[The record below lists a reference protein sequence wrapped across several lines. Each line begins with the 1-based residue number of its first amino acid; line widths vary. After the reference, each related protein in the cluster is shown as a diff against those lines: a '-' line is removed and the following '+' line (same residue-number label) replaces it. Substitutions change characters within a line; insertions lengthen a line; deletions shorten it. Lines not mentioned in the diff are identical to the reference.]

1 MSHLHNPFRY
11 DYVGSFLRPENL
23 KKARREFDEG
33 KIDYAKLK
41 EVEDQAIT
49 DLIIKV
55 KSLGY
60 HVITDGEFRRATW
73 HLDFMW
79 GLDGVGHVKTK
90 TGLPFY
96 GEAAMIDDTY
106 LVGKIGLSK
115 EHPFVEH
122 FRFVKQFEDENTV
135 AKQTIPAPAQV
146 LAQFTMPFNRE
157 ATEKYYGNDAELI
170 DDLVAAYKKV
180 IDDLYAAGCRNVQ
193 LDDCTWGMLAD
204 KTAPLAYGTT
214 VEGLQK
220 IQQTYKDI
228 NNRVIANAPE
238 GVVVTTHVCRGNFH
252 STYAS
257 SGAYDAVADALFAEE
272 NADGY
277 YLEFDDKRSGGFAP
291 LAKVTSDKKVVLGL
305 VTTKSSVLESKKA
318 IIERIHEA
326 AKYVPLDRLY
336 LSPQCGFAS
345 CEIGNKLTE
354 EQQWAK
360 LRLVKE
366 IAEEV
371 WDKDGHIG

>member
-1 MSHLHNPFRY
+1 MQMSHLHNPFRY

-23 KKARREFDEG
+23 KQARRDFDEG

-41 EVEDQAIT
+41 EVEEQAIT
-49 DLIIKV
+49 DLITKV

-90 TGLPFY
+90 TGLPFH

-157 ATEKYYGNDAELI
+157 ATEQFYESDDKLI
-170 DDLVAAYKKV
+170 DDLVTAYKKV
-180 IDDLYAAGCRNVQ
+180 IDDLYAAVISTRLMQ
-193 LDDCTWGMLAD
+193 AAALMMRWQMH
-204 KTAPLAYGTT
+204 Y
-214 VEGLQK
+214 LQRRM
-220 IQQTYKDI
+220 QP
-228 NNRVIANAPE
+228 VIIWS
-238 GVVVTTHVCRGNFH
+238 
-252 STYAS
+252 STMR
-257 SGAYDAVADALFAEE
+257 DPVDL
-272 NADGY
+272 
-277 YLEFDDKRSGGFAP
+277 
-291 LAKVTSDKKVVLGL
+291 
-305 VTTKSSVLESKKA
+305 
-318 IIERIHEA
+318 
-326 AKYVPLDRLY
+326 
-336 LSPQCGFAS
+336 
-345 CEIGNKLTE
+345 
-354 EQQWAK
+354 
-360 LRLVKE
+360 LRLRK
-366 IAEEV
+366 
-371 WDKDGHIG
+371 

>member
-23 KKARREFDEG
+23 KQARRDFDEG

-41 EVEDQAIT
+41 EVEEQAIT
-49 DLIIKV
+49 DLITKV

-90 TGLPFY
+90 TGLPFH

-157 ATEKYYGNDAELI
+157 ATEQFYESDDKLI
-170 DDLVAAYKKV
+170 DDLVTVYKKV
-180 IDDLYAAGCRNVQ
+180 IDDLYAAGCRS
-193 LDDCTWGMLAD
+193 C
-204 KTAPLAYGTT
+204 
-214 VEGLQK
+214 
-220 IQQTYKDI
+220 
-228 NNRVIANAPE
+228 
-238 GVVVTTHVCRGNFH
+238 
-252 STYAS
+252 S
-257 SGAYDAVADALFAEE
+257 
-272 NADGY
+272 
-277 YLEFDDKRSGGFAP
+277 YLWSA
-291 LAKVTSDKKVVLGL
+291 
-305 VTTKSSVLESKKA
+305 
-318 IIERIHEA
+318 
-326 AKYVPLDRLY
+326 
-336 LSPQCGFAS
+336 
-345 CEIGNKLTE
+345 
-354 EQQWAK
+354 
-360 LRLVKE
+360 
-366 IAEEV
+366 
-371 WDKDGHIG
+371 

>member
-23 KKARREFDEG
+23 KQARRDFDEG

-41 EVEDQAIT
+41 EVEEQAIT
-49 DLIIKV
+49 DLITKV

-90 TGLPFY
+90 TGLPFH

-157 ATEKYYGNDAELI
+157 ATEQFYESDDQLI
-170 DDLVAAYKKV
+170 DDLVTAYKKV
-180 IDDLYAAGCRNVQ
+180 IDDLYAAVISTRLMQ
-193 LDDCTWGMLAD
+193 AAALMMRWQMH
-204 KTAPLAYGTT
+204 Y
-214 VEGLQK
+214 LQRRM
-220 IQQTYKDI
+220 QP
-228 NNRVIANAPE
+228 VIIWS
-238 GVVVTTHVCRGNFH
+238 
-252 STYAS
+252 STMR
-257 SGAYDAVADALFAEE
+257 DPVDL
-272 NADGY
+272 
-277 YLEFDDKRSGGFAP
+277 
-291 LAKVTSDKKVVLGL
+291 
-305 VTTKSSVLESKKA
+305 
-318 IIERIHEA
+318 
-326 AKYVPLDRLY
+326 
-336 LSPQCGFAS
+336 
-345 CEIGNKLTE
+345 
-354 EQQWAK
+354 
-360 LRLVKE
+360 LRLRK
-366 IAEEV
+366 
-371 WDKDGHIG
+371 

>member
-23 KKARREFDEG
+23 KQARRDFDEG

-41 EVEDQAIT
+41 EVEEQAIT
-49 DLIIKV
+49 DLITKV

-90 TGLPFY
+90 TGLPFH

-157 ATEKYYGNDAELI
+157 ATEKFYDSDDQLI
-170 DDLVAAYKKV
+170 DDLVTAYKKV

-238 GVVVTTHVCRGNFH
+238 GVAVTTHVCRGNFH

-272 NADGY
+272 NAAG
-277 YLEFDDKRSGGFAP
+277 
-291 LAKVTSDKKVVLGL
+291 
-305 VTTKSSVLESKKA
+305 
-318 IIERIHEA
+318 
-326 AKYVPLDRLY
+326 
-336 LSPQCGFAS
+336 
-345 CEIGNKLTE
+345 
-354 EQQWAK
+354 
-360 LRLVKE
+360 
-366 IAEEV
+366 
-371 WDKDGHIG
+371 